1 MNIVGGVY
9 YYLHSIIEIWYGSF
23 RSTSAE
29 DSMTDHENR
38 PSASEISQ
46 AHESDQTATLRQ
58 KFGAKFLELAER
70 TKGFIDT
77 ARTIYWHGFPLP
89 PYEKDKPAT
98 PREVNSE
105 K

>member
-29 DSMTDHENR
+29 DSMTDYENR

-46 AHESDQTATLRQ
+46 AHESDQTPHERYTGTASRSLHMKRINRQ
-58 KFGAKFLELAER
+58 LLE
-70 TKGFIDT
+70 K
-77 ARTIYWHGFPLP
+77 
-89 PYEKDKPAT
+89 
-98 PREVNSE
+98 
-105 K
+105 